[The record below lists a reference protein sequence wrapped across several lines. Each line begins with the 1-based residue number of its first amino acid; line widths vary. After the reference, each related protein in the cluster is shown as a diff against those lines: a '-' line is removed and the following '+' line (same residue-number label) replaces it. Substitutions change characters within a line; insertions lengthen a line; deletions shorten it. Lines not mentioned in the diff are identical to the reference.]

1 MKKPLALASV
11 FIAMGLLTAPVFAT
25 TSTAGAPSP
34 SGAGNVVAPPETVQ
48 PGTDPATTATGT
60 TTSTPT
66 TPSRPAGTSG
76 IGVGETGLPSNLPR
90 LGLQGVTNPV
100 SAVERILLNY
110 VITPIF
116 ILAGGVAVIVIMY
129 SAFQI
134 ITARGE
140 EEGLSAA
147 KTTLIWA
154 FLGLGLVML
163 AYTIVSNLARIILE
177 VL

>member
-1 MKKPLALASV
+1 MKKIIAAALLLSLALSS
-11 FIAMGLLTAPVFAT
+11 APVLANNSGVT
-25 TSTAGAPSP
+25 GNG
-34 SGAGNVVAPPETVQ
+34 GAGNVEASPDAGASTTGTPPQ
-48 PGTDPATTATGT
+48 PAATTTGA
-60 TTSTPT
+60 
-66 TPSRPAGTSG
+66 PAQPAPAPRAPGVSG
-76 IGVGETGLPSNLPR
+76 IGVSDTGLPSNLPR

-100 SAVERILLNY
+100 GAVERILLNY

-163 AYTIVSNLARIILE
+163 AYTIVSNLARIILQ

>member
-1 MKKPLALASV
+1 MKKLVALAILIMFAGV
-11 FIAMGLLTAPVFAT
+11 TFTPVFA
-25 TSTAGAPSP
+25 SNAGGVTGNG
-34 SGAGNVVAPPETVQ
+34 GAGNPTESPDQPAEPPV
-48 PGTDPATTATGT
+48 D
-60 TTSTPT
+60 TPT
-66 TPSRPAGTSG
+66 TSDQPPADTPAKAPGTTG
-76 IGVGETGLPSNLPR
+76 IGVGNTGLPSNLPR
-90 LGLQGVTNPV
+90 LGLEGVTDPI
-100 SAVERILLNY
+100 SAVETILLNY
-110 VITPIF
+110 IITPIF
-116 ILAGGVAVIVIMY
+116 VLAGGVAVIVIMY

-147 KTTLIWA
+147 KTTLTWA